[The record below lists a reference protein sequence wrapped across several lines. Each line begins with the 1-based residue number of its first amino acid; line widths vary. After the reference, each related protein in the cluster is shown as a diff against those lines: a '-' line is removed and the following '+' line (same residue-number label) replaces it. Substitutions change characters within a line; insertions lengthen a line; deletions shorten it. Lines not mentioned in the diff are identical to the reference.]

1 MFGNCI
7 NVAGAKL
14 KACLILDVQT
24 RLNSTY
30 HMLKRAIQYREAFDN
45 LEKFDRRTYKFLP
58 TAEEWKRAEKMCGFL
73 NPFTEINCLMSGSNY
88 PTSNLY
94 IYKVREIH
102 NWLQVNEERED
113 DIFKHM
119 VIPMKEKFDKYL
131 EEVSDVFT
139 MASVFDPRLKLT
151 LSEYCLW
158 RLYMSTC
165 DLKLKNLSFKMDT
178 LSESCDKISNSAHRL
193 KSHVRRLQK
202 MFMMRDLRQCLTTM
216 M

>member
-1 MFGNCI
+1 
-7 NVAGAKL
+7 
-14 KACLILDVQT
+14 
-24 RLNSTY
+24 
-30 HMLKRAIQYREAFDN
+30 MLKRAIQYREAFDN

-151 LSEYCLW
+151 FSEYCLW